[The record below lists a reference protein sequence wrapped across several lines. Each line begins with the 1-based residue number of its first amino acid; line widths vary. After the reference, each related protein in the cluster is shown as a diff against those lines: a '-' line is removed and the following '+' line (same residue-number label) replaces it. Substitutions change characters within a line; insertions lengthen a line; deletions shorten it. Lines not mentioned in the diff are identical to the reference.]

1 MDIKFVNIFKTNH
14 LIQFNG
20 FKQSAKVNKK
30 LKTEYKKSIILRL
43 SYFFFYLG
51 VSALPCARPDAL
63 AVGLSAQISPAQSL
77 ASIITKRLFKTLRSL
92 IYAFNSRVH
101 NRFNPLRKPLN
112 SNKIHGSASS
122 FSPHTHIYI
131 ALLSVR

>member
-1 MDIKFVNIFKTNH
+1 MCKANQ
-14 LIQFNG
+14 LIQVNG
-20 FKQSAKVNKK
+20 CKQSAKVNKK

-43 SYFFFYLG
+43 SYFFFIWAYRLFL
-51 VSALPCARPDAL
+51 AHRPDAL